1 MFNIELGKFLA
12 DLRLKNDL
20 TQEQLARK
28 LNIDKRK
35 ISRWE
40 CGNSP
45 PEFEILVQLQDIFHV
60 SLYEFSIFQEV
71 EDKKAVEKFKL
82 KFKKLK
88 DYKMYTFKQKL
99 LTIFAVIIGIIL
111 GLCAIFTIDNYGT
124 VEVYEFVSLDKNFAL
139 SGNYI
144 KTKNEQIFNLSSLTF
159 LEDDSSIISKE
170 MLNIDVYDIE
180 VEIKYENKRIL
191 ALKLGSLNFRNTEK
205 ANLLDV
211 INKLTFSR
219 DNLTT
224 IIKENNKL
232 TFIIKY
238 EDISH
243 NVQSIKFDFKLQKIF
258 QNTL

>member
-99 LTIFAVIIGIIL
+99 LTIFAIIIGIIL

-124 VEVYEFVSLDKNFAL
+124 VDVYEFVSLDKNFAL

-144 KTKNEQIFNLSSLTF
+144 KTKNEQIFNVSQLGF
-159 LEDDSSIISKE
+159 LEFEDSTLTKE
-170 MLNIDVYDIE
+170 KLDIDVYNIE
-180 VEIKYENKRIL
+180 VEIKSSNDRIL
-191 ALKLGSLNFRNTEK
+191 ALKINSLNNTTIEK

-211 INKLTFSR
+211 VNQLTFSR